1 MSAQSYANMQEY
13 DIDYTPPEEF
23 RPAKLKYANIITQ
36 YTPKYCDL
44 IIEHAQAG
52 GSVESF
58 PGKECIDPDAITSWC
73 DEYPE
78 FKAAVKI
85 AMSAECYY
93 YEQYIK
99 FACSRLNVYKDI
111 LPTLNR
117 KMAMIESTLSK
128 NGLRKSVFN
137 YEEPDQLS
145 KDKLA
150 DREAIAA
157 MEYEL

>member
-1 MSAQSYANMQEY
+1 MLVQYYANMNEY
-13 DIDYTPPEEF
+13 DLDYTPPEEF
-23 RPAKLKYANIITQ
+23 RPEKLRYKNIITQ
-36 YTPKYCDL
+36 YNPIYCNL
-44 IIEHAQAG
+44 IIEHAQNG

-58 PGKECIDPDAITSWC
+58 PGKESIDPDAITDWC

-85 AMSAECYY
+85 AMSAECYF
-93 YEQYIK
+93 YEQYIR
-99 FACSRLNVYKDI
+99 FACNRLNTYKDI

-157 MEYEL
+157 MEEF